1 MRKTVLVSATVALF
15 GMATAGHAQFIT
27 NVDASNVDSFAGQGN
42 ANNTVLTVELAA
54 NAHVTGI
61 GWDMILTTFL
71 GSWASEATIAFGSTD
86 EDFLFLAPGSG
97 VNTGVINAP
106 YTSGGILDLVDLEL
120 DFFVGADGVLR
131 LEFFE
136 SFVDS
141 QTEPDARWQAGSTIA
156 VQWVPAPGAIAL
168 LGVAGLVGSRR
179 RRA

>member
-1 MRKTVLVSATVALF
+1 MRKTVIASAVAAVF
-15 GMATAGHAQFIT
+15 GMAAVGHAQFIT
-27 NVDASNVDSFAGQGN
+27 NIDASDAVSFAALGN
-42 ANNTVLTVELAA
+42 ANNTVLTIDLAA

-71 GSWASEATIAFGSTD
+71 GSWGSEARIALGSTD
-86 EDFLFLAPGSG
+86 ANFLFLQPSSVQGG
-97 VNTGVINAP
+97 VTNAP
-106 YTSGGILDLVDLEL
+106 YSSNGILDLVDLEL

-141 QTEPDARWQAGSTIA
+141 QTEPDAIWQSGSTIA